1 MRRISQLRA
10 KHRGLPKGKM
20 IAEGDDLCLCSVDTD
35 VEISVTPC
43 RNTVVR
49 INHKQQQVQEC
60 KWYYTGEENLK
71 NTWSGQKSSSKK
83 RKKRVEENKQSACKK
98 NNGQGKIFLCNTN
111 DHEQGRHVEDT

>member
-1 MRRISQLRA
+1 MIS
-10 KHRGLPKGKM
+10 
-20 IAEGDDLCLCSVDTD
+20 EGDGLCLGSVDTD

-43 RNTVVR
+43 LNTVVQ
-49 INHKQQQVQEC
+49 INHRQQQVQEY
-60 KWYYTGEENLK
+60 KMYYTWEENLK

-111 DHEQGRHVEDT
+111 DHEQGRHVEDTWIL

>member
-20 IAEGDDLCLCSVDTD
+20 IVEGDDLCLCSVDTD

-43 RNTVVR
+43 LNTVVQ
-49 INHKQQQVQEC
+49 INHRQQQAKEY
-60 KWYYTGEENLK
+60 KMYYRWSGRWK

-83 RKKRVEENKQSACKK
+83 RKKRVEENNQSACKK